1 MTLTYTNTSHRHAHR
16 EIDSQERPVANAAG
30 YLKMWRRRS
39 AAERLNAKAS
49 CGRAERGVGLVEILV
64 AVLVFSIGLLGVAM
78 LQAKSLS
85 TNNSAMARSMATM
98 YSYSIIDAMRID
110 ANRLASYTGTVKG
123 GSCPT
128 KSSTLAENQLAQ
140 WCSSL
145 AASLGEADTTT
156 GSISCDGNKVCTIT
170 IVFDDSRGGIGGSQN
185 QTVITKVAL

>member
-1 MTLTYTNTSHRHAHR
+1 MTLTHTNTSHRRAR
-16 EIDSQERPVANAAG
+16 PGGCSQERPVPNAAG
-30 YLKMWRRRS
+30 DLKRWRRRS
-39 AAERLNAKAS
+39 SPKRLNAQAIG
-49 CGRAERGVGLVEILV
+49 GRGERGVGLVEILV

-128 KSSTLAENQLAQ
+128 STSTLAENQLAQ
-140 WCSSL
+140 WCASL
-145 AASLGEADTTT
+145 AASLGAADTTT